1 VADEDFI
8 AMCHRE
14 HAQLVRAVTLWCGD
28 RTVAEEVVQEAF
40 ARACRDWWRVRRLDR
55 PVAWV
60 WRVAVNLSNSRFR
73 RRQAERRAYGR
84 AAARTSPEHRD
95 PDGADAVA
103 VRRALGCLSPL
114 QRQVVILRFYLD
126 VPVGEIAELTGRS
139 ASAVTSM
146 THRALQRLRDELDVD
161 VVAGLV
167 EEAHDDV

>member
-1 VADEDFI
+1 VVDEDFV

-28 RTVAEEVVQEAF
+28 RAVAEEVVQEAF
-40 ARACRDWWRVRRLDR
+40 ARACRDWRRVRRMDR
-55 PVAWV
+55 PVAWI

-84 AAARTSPEHRD
+84 VAARTVGEHRD

-103 VRRALGCLSPL
+103 VRRALAGLSPL

-126 VPVGEIAELTGRS
+126 VPVEEIAVVTGRS
-139 ASAVTSM
+139 ASAITSV
-146 THRALQRLRDELDVD
+146 THRALLRLRADLEVD
-161 VVAGLV
+161 VTERG
-167 EEAHDDV
+167 EEAHDGA